1 MVPDDRNDDG
11 KLFIPGFYFK
21 KKRNEKRKIIN
32 ISTHPKETNLPS
44 IKVLYAWIMYVWMLC
59 GFCMDDVWIM
69 YG

>member
-32 ISTHPKETNLPS
+32 ISTHPKETTTTKRGYTY
-44 IKVLYAWIMYVWMLC
+44 I
-59 GFCMDDVWIM
+59 
-69 YG
+69 